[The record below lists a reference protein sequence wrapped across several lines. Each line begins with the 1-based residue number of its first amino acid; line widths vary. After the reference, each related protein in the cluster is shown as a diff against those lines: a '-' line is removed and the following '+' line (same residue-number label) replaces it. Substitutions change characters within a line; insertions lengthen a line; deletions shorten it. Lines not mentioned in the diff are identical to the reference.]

1 MYSLFFL
8 DMSDAINKYFFMQVI
23 LKNEEKNLRD

>member
-8 DMSDAINKYFFMQVI
+8 DMSDAINIFMQVI